1 MADANTPILAD
12 HDGFVEAFYHLLWAK
27 NFNGEPCPEILVPD
41 TIIYKFR
48 IPAYW
53 YFTGTD
59 GRLRRKNK
67 ANIVNT
73 KIFKDFTAGARS
85 DRDVVACHICERPL
99 ADDGGEAAED
109 ADGAPARTETVIRYF
124 DKAALR
130 DFLFAHE
137 KLDDG
142 CLQKFVRPKGLCNT
156 MIQAAWSPQMCL
168 LERRVNLCPL
178 LSGRQPLHERTAT
191 YEGSEHLSRITPV
204 RGTLLADR
212 VQHLCM
218 EIVSHISATSFL
230 HQRITRM
237 LLNFKT
243 DVEDNVWFLWCS
255 SVRVAP
261 DQPDANSSSASLG
274 GGVLGASPSSPLGR
288 QSSFSSM
295 GGALG
300 GDAAARPTRLAPVC
314 LNPAMSSPSRPPLP
328 KGGRPVETVCPF
340 TGASLTA
347 GNSSPY
353 FITYKN
359 ICEYQNVLD
368 ARNRVRRGADE
379 VPPLLAKVC
388 PDLDGTR
395 YFKEANNPLSL
406 FLYTRVL
413 VSEEAYLDFST
424 TLLPGHKVLPA
435 ITGQAKKT
443 LNAVASAPV
452 LPKIQKE
459 EESQAP
465 TGPPVRLTRKF
476 TSDLPS
482 GSYKPLPLG

>member
-1 MADANTPILAD
+1 MAGDASTPILAD

-27 NFNGEPCPEILVPD
+27 NFNQEPCPEILVPD

-53 YFTGTD
+53 YFTGAD

-67 ANIVNT
+67 ANIVNQ

-99 ADDGGEAAED
+99 DAEAAEQSE
-109 ADGAPARTETVIRYF
+109 APPTRTETVIRYF
-124 DKAALR
+124 DKAALKE
-130 DFLFAHE
+130 FLFAHE

-178 LSGRQPLHERTAT
+178 LSGRAPLQERTAT

-212 VQHLCM
+212 IHHLCM
-218 EIVSHISATSFL
+218 ELVSHIAATSFL

-243 DVEDNVWFLWCS
+243 DFEDNVWFLWCS

-261 DQPDANSSSASLG
+261 PDDG
-274 GGVLGASPSSPLGR
+274 PGDPSSPSGSPSGR
-288 QSSFSSM
+288 RTSFGSKRGS
-295 GGALG
+295 AA
-300 GDAAARPTRLAPVC
+300 AAARKSLDAATAGSSNPDLAPVC
-314 LNPAMSSPSRPPLP
+314 LNPAMSSPVRPPLP
-328 KGGRPVETVCPF
+328 RGARPIESVCPF
-340 TGASLTA
+340 TAKPLGAGA
-347 GNSSPY
+347 HPY
-353 FITYKN
+353 FITYKT
-359 ICEYQNVLD
+359 IVEFQQLMD
-368 ARNRVRRGADE
+368 ARARVRRAPDD
-379 VPPLLAKVC
+379 VPPLLLKVC
-388 PDLDGTR
+388 PDLDGAR
-395 YFKEANNPLSL
+395 FAKESLNPLSL

-413 VSEEAYLDFST
+413 VAEEAYLDFSM
-424 TLLPGHKVLPA
+424 TLMPGTKVLPA
-435 ITGQAKKT
+435 ISGRARKA
-443 LNAVASAPV
+443 LLASCSAPV
-452 LPKIQKE
+452 LPHIARAD
-459 EESQAP
+459 AP
-465 TGPPVRLTRKF
+465 
-476 TSDLPS
+476 SDALSVDTARPR
-482 GSYKPLPLG
+482 